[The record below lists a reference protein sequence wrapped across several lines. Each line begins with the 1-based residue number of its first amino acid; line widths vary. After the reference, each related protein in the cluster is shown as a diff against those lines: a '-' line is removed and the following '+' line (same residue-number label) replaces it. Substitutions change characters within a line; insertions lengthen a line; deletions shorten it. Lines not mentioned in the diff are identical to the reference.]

1 MNNDSG
7 GSDFNS
13 AMDSLIDQACRE
25 FEKKFAEN
33 PEFRI
38 EDFKPRAAD
47 YLAAGPPSH
56 TPGQILAALVGEL
69 IFVEMEL
76 RITACQAVD
85 LAEYRLRFPEFAP
98 AIQRSFERLKKLR
111 EQQAGRA
118 TSEFVK
124 PPKSED
130 DLTSMDDF
138 QVVVDS
144 RAKFEPPNYWGPYHR
159 ITILKQGGFGVVCR
173 AENLR
178 TGELVAIKFPRPD
191 RVLTGEQYQLFEAE
205 AKKSIH
211 LDHPGIVRIVGVDT
225 YHQLPGIVMQLIDGE
240 DLANSPSRPRGHQQ
254 IAEFV
259 LKIAETLTY
268 AHQHGVFHR
277 DLKPGNILIDRHGHP
292 LIADF
297 GLALLEQD
305 QLASPRQ
312 FCGTKYYMSPE
323 QVSANTQRIDG
334 RSDLWSLGV
343 ILYELLTG
351 RRPFDG
357 LNDNDIYDQIEQ
369 RDPRPPRQI
378 DPSIPQELQRICLKC
393 LERQQRDRYGS
404 ADELAEDLRH
414 FIKGPGDS
422 LTEARKEFI
431 PRGLRSFTKDDS
443 DFFLDLLPGQRNR
456 DGIPESIRFW
466 QMRIK
471 TTLQSDG
478 EMPVGILFG
487 PSGSGKSS
495 FVKAGLLPNLD
506 NSVAEIY
513 IEATQ
518 RDTEVRLLK
527 ELRRRIPE
535 LPADLALPTIL
546 HGMSKGDWLPEGKTK
561 WFIVFDQFEQ
571 RLSRSDDFES
581 AQLVKALR
589 YCNGDQL
596 QCLLLVRDD
605 FMMGLSR
612 FMDALELDF
621 REGENAQ
628 AIDLFDTKHARKI
641 LVKIGQAFEKLP
653 KDEGEL
659 TPAQQEFLDKAIEQ
673 LAIDG
678 QIICVHLTLFAE
690 MFRHR
695 PWTAEELSEVGGVA
709 GTGEKFLEFAFGPSA
724 RDKRLRLNREASQK
738 ILEALLPGGSS
749 DIRGA
754 MRTESEF
761 QAASGLAN
769 APQVFHELIKALD
782 TQLKLIT
789 RADPNVSIGEEGY
802 SAQSE
807 TGGAWYQLTHDYLVP
822 SIRSWLDQ
830 SLGMT
835 RQGRAK
841 LRIRSLSLLVEP
853 NQTPKYLPTNLEWL
867 AWRFLVPSKELTEK
881 EYLVMQVAG
890 RRFGRQ
896 GLLAAGVLLIFA
908 LAGLGLWRQIQHQQ
922 LVNSVKQT
930 IDNLMNQDV
939 ELAPDQVRELT
950 KYPQLAEAHLQKRIA
965 GPERTSRQQLR
976 LMMGL
981 LPFEPRMFRTL
992 EESVVSE
999 DATPEDVR
1007 AVVTVLS
1014 EHQPSLIPD
1023 FSSFFDDV
1031 ALNPRQRLRALSADI
1046 LYRRGEG
1053 DWSAQAGLIA
1063 TALPQE
1069 SVNFVDAWLSNLSL
1083 ARDDFREQMIKI
1095 FSRVEGPGQAKVLA
1109 LAITRFHDQP
1119 AELIDIFE
1127 VLLRDASEARYDAI
1141 LTTVEDLGLAASF
1154 ASRLDSSL
1162 RQTKQCRDDAD
1173 AQLKQARQEKADIE
1187 NEIKNIL
1194 ENQENGPPDPSKVKE
1209 LRDNL
1214 ASISAT
1220 CNALGKELK
1229 EQRIL
1234 VAEQA
1239 LALFRLG
1246 HPETLLEIFA
1256 SGVSDPQAIIAI
1268 TSATPERVRLF
1279 QLRQLYEQQGLAE
1292 FGQLNVRRSVL
1303 QSLAFHADEAYD
1315 DVLERWLGEIAYH
1328 HAIFD
1333 PDACC
1338 FSTSEL
1344 ILRRLK
1350 TGDQPVWRA
1359 TRRDASEGGLLG
1371 NVFIDKL
1378 GLSFSVFE
1386 EDRPGHP
1393 PGKFG
1398 IAMNELSGSEIA
1410 DFLREKKLYNRIS
1423 SNPMEPFSIVELD
1436 DFVIIFKFCNWLTD
1450 KNGLP
1455 PESRCY
1461 LNGSKPTELKDFIA
1475 ELNGGYRLPNLN
1487 EWEIASRSYENFTAL
1502 RNRNKTCLLEYAWL
1516 LDNCDGETK
1525 PIALKLPL
1533 ENGLFDAIGNHC
1545 ELFQSSPQEPPRLFE
1560 VGGSSLRHSSGPWWN
1575 VHEHQ
1580 IFQPRKFRTS
1590 VRLSRNFV
1598 ESK

>member
-1 MNNDSG
+1 MNNNSG
-7 GSDFNS
+7 GSDFN
-13 AMDSLIDQACRE
+13 AAIDSLIDQACRE
-25 FEKKFAEN
+25 FEKMFAEN

-56 TPGQILAALVGEL
+56 TPGQILAALIGEL

-76 RITACQAVD
+76 RINACQAVD

-144 RAKFEPPNYWGPYHR
+144 RAKFEPPNYWGPYHQ

-225 YHQLPGIVMQLIDGE
+225 HHQLPGIVMQLIDGE

-305 QLASPRQ
+305 QLAAPRQ

-378 DPSIPQELQRICLKC
+378 DPSIPQELQRICVKC

-422 LTEARKEFI
+422 HTEARKEFI

-471 TTLQSDG
+471 PKLQSDG
-478 EMPVGILFG
+478 EMPVGVLFG

-546 HGMSKGDWLPEGKTK
+546 HRMSKGDWLPEGKTK

-641 LVKIGQAFEKLP
+641 LVKIGQAFENLP

-659 TPAQQEFLDKAIEQ
+659 IPAQQEFIDKAIEQ

-754 MRTESEF
+754 MRTESEL

-802 SAQSE
+802 SAQSV

-881 EYLVMQVAG
+881 ENLVMQVAG

-896 GLLAAGVLLIFA
+896 ALLATGVLLIFA
-908 LAGLGLWRQIQHQQ
+908 LASLGLWRQIQHQQ

-939 ELAPDQVRELT
+939 ELAPDHVRELT
-950 KYPQLAEAHLQKRIA
+950 KYPRLAEAHLQKKIA
-965 GPERTSRQQLR
+965 DPERTFRQQFR

-981 LPFEPRMFRTL
+981 LPFESSMFRTL

-1046 LYRRGEG
+1046 LYCRGEG

-1083 ARDDFREQMIKI
+1083 ARDDFREQMIEV
-1095 FSRVEGPGQAKVLA
+1095 FSDVEVPAQAKVLA
-1109 LAITRFHDQP
+1109 LAITRFHEQP
-1119 AELIDIFE
+1119 AELIDVFE

-1141 LTTVEDLGLAASF
+1141 LTTVEDLGLADAF

-1162 RQTKQCRDDAD
+1162 PHTKQCRDDVD
-1173 AQLKQARQEKADIE
+1173 AQLKQARQKKADIE

-1220 CNALGKELK
+1220 CNALGKELN
-1229 EQRIL
+1229 EQRFL

-1256 SGVSDPQAIIAI
+1256 GGVSDPQAIVAI
-1268 TSATPERVRLF
+1268 TSTTQERVRLF

-1292 FGQLNVRRSVL
+1292 FDRLHLRRSVL
-1303 QSLAFHADEAYD
+1303 QSLAIQAKETYDE
-1315 DVLERWLGEIAYH
+1315 VLRRWLGRVAYH
-1328 HAIFD
+1328 HVISD
-1333 PDACC
+1333 PDSCC

-1344 ILRRLK
+1344 ILRRLNI
-1350 TGDQPVWRA
+1350 GDQAAWRSA
-1359 TRRDASEGGLLG
+1359 RRDASEGGLLG

-1386 EDRPGHP
+1386 EDRPGYP
-1393 PGKFG
+1393 PRKFG
-1398 IAMNELSGSEIA
+1398 IATNELSNGEIA
-1410 DFLREKKLYNRIS
+1410 DFLRLREHEQLINA
-1423 SNPMEPFSIVELD
+1423 NPNLPFNIVE
-1436 DFVIIFKFCNWLTD
+1436 FEHFKMIMNFCNWLTEN
-1450 KNGLP
+1450 NGLP
-1455 PESRCY
+1455 ADSCCY
-1461 LNGSKPTELKDFIA
+1461 RSKVDFQNLETLLA
-1475 ELNGGYRLPNLN
+1475 KPNGGYRLPNKS
-1487 EWEIASRSYENFTAL
+1487 EWLSAFESMKSLESL
-1502 RNRNKTCLLEYAWL
+1502 RNRTGPCVLDYAWL
-1516 LDNCDGETK
+1516 RDNAMGEAIE
-1525 PIALKLPL
+1525 IALKLPSA
-1533 ENGLFDAIGNHC
+1533 EGLFDIVGNN
-1545 ELFQSSPQEPPRLFE
+1545 QEIFE
-1560 VGGSSLRHSSGPWWN
+1560 DKETFPEPFFEGGSSILYHSSTALAQQPKQ
-1575 VHEHQ
+1575 HQ
-1580 IFQPRKFRTS
+1580 IFAPKKYRLA
-1590 VRLSRNFV
+1590 VRLVWPIF
-1598 ESK
+1598 